1 MPEADGP
8 AQLTDWLRS
17 EIPRLAPLY
26 DRFAHALDPFDKG
39 RDIAEQ
45 TFNSE
50 LRTLFDS
57 VQSCGIQGVH
67 FRDFRRHLITLCKQY
82 LRAGDKPSGI

>member
-1 MPEADGP
+1 MPEADEL

-26 DRFAHALDPFDKG
+26 DRFANALDPFDKG
-39 RDIAEQ
+39 RDVAEQ

-50 LRTLFDS
+50 LRSLFDLIQS
-57 VQSCGIQGVH
+57 SGFRGVQ
-67 FRDFRRHLITLCKQY
+67 FRDFRRHLITLCKQR
-82 LRAGDKPSGI
+82 LRAGDKHSGV

>member
-1 MPEADGP
+1 MPEANEP
-8 AQLTDWLRS
+8 AQLTDLLPS

-50 LRTLFDS
+50 LRLLFDTI
-57 VQSCGIQGVH
+57 QSSGFRGIQ
-67 FRDFRRHLITLCKQY
+67 FRDFRRHLITLCKQH
-82 LRAGDKPSGI
+82 LRAGDKRSGV

>member
-1 MPEADGP
+1 MPEADGL
-8 AQLTDWLRS
+8 AQLTDRLRS

-45 TFNSE
+45 TFNGEMRS
-50 LRTLFDS
+50 LFDS
-57 VQSCGIQGVH
+57 LQSSGVQGVQ
-67 FRDFRRHLITLCKQY
+67 FRDFRRHLITLCKQH
-82 LRAGDKPSGI
+82 LRAGDKPSSV